1 MSSHMRQKDI
11 WIKMLAE
18 TCRLLLGLVFIFS
31 GLTKA
36 VDPMGFAIKVGE
48 DLSSFGWDSL
58 QSFAV
63 PFAINLA
70 AVEFTL
76 GICMFLGVYR
86 RYASFLT
93 LLMMLFMTPLTL
105 YLALYNPVADCGCF
119 GEALILT
126 NWETFYKN
134 IVLLAAAVIA
144 FVYNQRTLAGYTFKV
159 YWFVA
164 TFAYVYCVGFSLRNY
179 WHLPIIDFRPYKV
192 GVNIP
197 VAMSIPEGAPQD
209 EYEYSFIYEKDGV
222 QKRFT
227 LDNVPADDSTWTFVD
242 TESKLI
248 KAGFVP
254 PISDF
259 IVTTFD
265 GEDRTEQL
273 LADTTGV
280 FLLVSPRLEQ
290 ANEER
295 IDEINNLYDYATE
308 KGMQFYCLTGSDEA
322 AVTKWID
329 YTGAEYPFL
338 FVDDVTLKTM
348 IRSNPGLIVLKEG
361 TIMGKWHYNDFP
373 KEEDLDKFVESALL
387 KPMKDEKE
395 ARLVTNLLTFAV
407 PLLLV
412 WLYDYR
418 RNRKKQKQPVSE
430 NL

>member
-1 MSSHMRQKDI
+1 MKQKDL
-11 WIKMLAE
+11 WLNMLAE
-18 TCRLLLGLVFIFS
+18 TCRLLLGLVFLFS
-31 GLTKA
+31 GAAKA
-36 VDPMGFAIKVGE
+36 VDPVGGAIKIGE
-48 DLSSFGWDSL
+48 YLSAFGWESL
-58 QSFAV
+58 QSFAI

-70 AVEFTL
+70 ALEFTL
-76 GICMFLGVYR
+76 GVCMFLGVYR

-119 GEALILT
+119 GEALIIT
-126 NWETFYKN
+126 NWQTFYKN
-134 IVLLAAAVIA
+134 VVLLAAAVIA
-144 FVYNQRTLAGYTFKV
+144 FIYNQRTTAGYTFKV

-179 WHLPIIDFRPYKV
+179 WHLPVIDFRPYQV

-197 VAMSIPEGAPQD
+197 EQMSIPEGAPQD

-222 QKRFT
+222 QKTFT

-242 TESKLI
+242 TKTKLI
-248 KAGFVP
+248 KAGYTP
-254 PISDF
+254 PITDF
-259 IVTTFD
+259 IVTTFE

-280 FLLVSPRLEQ
+280 FLLIAPRLEY

-295 IDEINNLYDYATE
+295 IDEINNLYDYAAE
-308 KGMQFYCLTGSDEA
+308 RKMQFYCLTGSDEA
-322 AVTKWID
+322 AVSKWID

-338 FVDDVTLKTM
+338 FVDEVTLKTM
-348 IRSNPGLIVLKEG
+348 IRSNPGLMILKNG

-373 KEEDLDKFVESALL
+373 QEEYLDEFVKSALL
-387 KPMKDEKE
+387 KPQKDEKE
-395 ARLVTNLLTFAV
+395 ARLITNLLTFAV

-412 WLYDYR
+412 WLYDYW
-418 RNRKKQKQPVSE
+418 RNRKKRVGQAEEDKK
-430 NL
+430 

>member
-1 MSSHMRQKDI
+1 MKRKDL
-11 WIKMLAE
+11 WIKILAE
-18 TCRLLLGLVFIFS
+18 TCRLLLGLVFLFS
-31 GLTKA
+31 GASKA
-36 VDPMGFAIKVGE
+36 VDPVGGTIKISE
-48 DLSSFGWDSL
+48 YLSSFGLDSL
-58 QSFAV
+58 QSFSL

-76 GICMFLGVYR
+76 GACMFLGVYR

-119 GEALILT
+119 GEALIIT
-126 NWETFYKN
+126 NWQTFYKN
-134 IVLLAAAVIA
+134 VVLLTAAVIA
-144 FVYNQRTLAGYTFKV
+144 FIYNQRTMAGYTFKV

-179 WHLPIIDFRPYKV
+179 WHLPIIDFRPYQV

-197 VAMSIPEGAPQD
+197 DQMNIPEGAPQD
-209 EYEYSFIYEKDGV
+209 EYEYTFIYEKDGV
-222 QKRFT
+222 QKKFN

-242 TESKLI
+242 TETKLI
-248 KAGFVP
+248 KKGYVP
-254 PISDF
+254 PITDF
-259 IVTTFD
+259 IITTFD

-273 LADTTGV
+273 LSDTADV
-280 FLLVSPRLEQ
+280 FLLIAPRLEY

-295 IDEINNLYDYATE
+295 IDEINNLYDYAVE
-308 KGMQFYCLTGSDEA
+308 NKLQFYCLTGSDES
-322 AVTKWID
+322 VVSKWID

-348 IRSNPGLIVLKEG
+348 IRSNPGLMILKGG

-373 KEEDLDKFVESALL
+373 KEEILDKFVESALL
-387 KPMKDEKE
+387 KPMKDEKDV
-395 ARLVTNLLTFAV
+395 RLITNLLTFAV

-418 RNRKKQKQPVSE
+418 RNRKKQKDSAETNQ
-430 NL
+430 

>member
-1 MSSHMRQKDI
+1 MKRKDLWTKI
-11 WIKMLAE
+11 LAE
-18 TCRLLLGLVFIFS
+18 TCRLLLGLVFLFS
-31 GLTKA
+31 GASKA
-36 VDPMGFAIKVGE
+36 VDPVGGTIKISE
-48 DLSSFGWDSL
+48 YLSSFGLDSL
-58 QSFAV
+58 QSFSL

-76 GICMFLGVYR
+76 GTCMFLGVYR

-119 GEALILT
+119 GEALIIT
-126 NWETFYKN
+126 NWQTFYKN
-134 IVLLAAAVIA
+134 VVLLTAAVIA
-144 FVYNQRTLAGYTFKV
+144 FIYNQRTMAGYTFKV

-179 WHLPIIDFRPYKV
+179 WHLPIIDFRPYQV

-197 VAMSIPEGAPQD
+197 DQMNIPEGAPQD
-209 EYEYSFIYEKDGV
+209 EYEYTFIYEKDGV
-222 QKRFT
+222 QKKFN

-242 TESKLI
+242 TETKLI
-248 KAGFVP
+248 KKGYVP
-254 PISDF
+254 PITDF
-259 IVTTFD
+259 IITTFD

-273 LADTTGV
+273 LSDTAGV
-280 FLLVSPRLEQ
+280 LLLIAPRLEY

-295 IDEINNLYDYATE
+295 IDEINNLYDYAVE
-308 KGMQFYCLTGSDEA
+308 NKLQSYCLTGSDES
-322 AVTKWID
+322 AVSKWID

-348 IRSNPGLIVLKEG
+348 IRSNPGLMILKGG

-373 KEEDLDKFVESALL
+373 KEENLDKFVESALL
-387 KPMKDEKE
+387 KPMKDEKDV
-395 ARLVTNLLTFAV
+395 RLITNLLTFAV

-418 RNRKKQKQPVSE
+418 RNRKKQKDSAETNQ
-430 NL
+430 

>member
-1 MSSHMRQKDI
+1 MKRKDLWTKI
-11 WIKMLAE
+11 LAE
-18 TCRLLLGLVFIFS
+18 TCRLLLGLVFLFS
-31 GLTKA
+31 GASKA
-36 VDPMGFAIKVGE
+36 VDPVGGTIKISE
-48 DLSSFGWDSL
+48 YLSSFGLDSL
-58 QSFAV
+58 QSFSL

-76 GICMFLGVYR
+76 GACMFLGVYR

-119 GEALILT
+119 GEALIIT
-126 NWETFYKN
+126 NWQTFYKN
-134 IVLLAAAVIA
+134 VVLLTAAVIA
-144 FVYNQRTLAGYTFKV
+144 FIYNQRTMAGYTFKV

-179 WHLPIIDFRPYKV
+179 WHLPIIDFRPYQV

-197 VAMSIPEGAPQD
+197 DQMNIPEGAPQD
-209 EYEYSFIYEKDGV
+209 EYEYTFIYEKDGV
-222 QKRFT
+222 QKKFN

-242 TESKLI
+242 TETKLI
-248 KAGFVP
+248 KKGYVP
-254 PISDF
+254 PITDF
-259 IVTTFD
+259 IITTFD

-273 LADTTGV
+273 LSDTAGV
-280 FLLVSPRLEQ
+280 LLLIAPRLEY

-295 IDEINNLYDYATE
+295 IDEINNLYDYAVE
-308 KGMQFYCLTGSDEA
+308 NKLQSYCLTGSDES
-322 AVTKWID
+322 AVSKWID

-348 IRSNPGLIVLKEG
+348 IRSNPGLMILKGG

-373 KEEDLDKFVESALL
+373 KEENLDKFVESALL
-387 KPMKDEKE
+387 KPMKDEKDV
-395 ARLVTNLLTFAV
+395 RLITNLLTFAV

-418 RNRKKQKQPVSE
+418 RNRKKQKDSAETNQ
-430 NL
+430 

>member
-1 MSSHMRQKDI
+1 MKRKDL
-11 WIKMLAE
+11 WIKILAE
-18 TCRLLLGLVFIFS
+18 TCRLLLGLVFLFS
-31 GLTKA
+31 GASKA
-36 VDPMGFAIKVGE
+36 VDPVGGTIKISE
-48 DLSSFGWDSL
+48 YLSSFGLDSL
-58 QSFAV
+58 QSFSL

-76 GICMFLGVYR
+76 GACMFLGVYR

-119 GEALILT
+119 GEALIIT
-126 NWETFYKN
+126 NWQTFYKN
-134 IVLLAAAVIA
+134 LVLLTAAVIA
-144 FVYNQRTLAGYTFKV
+144 FIYNQRTMAGYTFKV

-179 WHLPIIDFRPYKV
+179 WHLPIIDFRPYQV

-197 VAMSIPEGAPQD
+197 DQMNIPEGAPQD
-209 EYEYSFIYEKDGV
+209 EYEYTFIYEKDGV
-222 QKRFT
+222 QKKFN

-242 TESKLI
+242 TETKLI
-248 KAGFVP
+248 KKGYVP
-254 PISDF
+254 PITDF
-259 IVTTFD
+259 IITTFD

-273 LADTTGV
+273 LSDTAGV
-280 FLLVSPRLEQ
+280 FLLIAPRLEY

-295 IDEINNLYDYATE
+295 IDEINNLYDYAVE
-308 KGMQFYCLTGSDEA
+308 NKLQFYCLTGSDES
-322 AVTKWID
+322 AVSKWID

-348 IRSNPGLIVLKEG
+348 IRSNPGLMILKGG

-373 KEEDLDKFVESALL
+373 KEENLDKFVESALL
-387 KPMKDEKE
+387 KPMKDEKDV
-395 ARLVTNLLTFAV
+395 RLITNLLTFAV

-418 RNRKKQKQPVSE
+418 RNRKKQKDSAETNQ
-430 NL
+430 

>member
-1 MSSHMRQKDI
+1 
-11 WIKMLAE
+11 
-18 TCRLLLGLVFIFS
+18 
-31 GLTKA
+31 
-36 VDPMGFAIKVGE
+36 
-48 DLSSFGWDSL
+48 
-58 QSFAV
+58 
-63 PFAINLA
+63 
-70 AVEFTL
+70 
-76 GICMFLGVYR
+76 
-86 RYASFLT
+86 
-93 LLMMLFMTPLTL
+93 MLFMTPLTL

-192 GVNIP
+192 DVNIP

-348 IRSNPGLIVLKEG
+348 IRSNPGLIVLKGG

-407 PLLLV
+407 PVLLV